1 MEEDSSLGHLLP
13 RYFLHGLLFSLIL
26 IVLIFV
32 WVFLAVALVVI
43 GSILGLIIGIVLLF
57 FIFGGINTFLMQ
69 EIWKISTRGG
79 LLSLFTHGL
88 ALFLVLILVSIP
100 SLVIYLLA
108 PNIVVSVILFVVY
121 CFVDGFVAKV
131 VGGNWEEEQTDDGE
145 MV

>member
-26 IVLIFV
+26 IILIFV
-32 WVFLAVALVVI
+32 WVFLTVALVFI

-57 FIFGGINTFLMQ
+57 FIFGGINTYLMHG
-69 EIWKISTRGG
+69 IWGISIKGN

-88 ALFLVLILVSIP
+88 VLFLVLLLVSIP
-100 SLVIYLLA
+100 SLIINLLA
-108 PNIVVSVILFVVY
+108 PNLAVSIVLFVFY
-121 CFVDGFVAKV
+121 CFVDGYVAKA

>member
-13 RYFLHGLLFSLIL
+13 RYFLHGLLFSLIS

-32 WVFLAVALVVI
+32 WVFLAVALVFI

-69 EIWKISTRGG
+69 AMWKISTKGG

-88 ALFLVLILVSIP
+88 VLFLVLALVSIP
-100 SLVIYLLA
+100 SLAINLLA
-108 PNIVVSVILFVVY
+108 PNIAVSVVLFVIY
-121 CFVDGFVAKV
+121 CFVDGFVAKA
-131 VGGNWEEEQTDDGE
+131 VGGYWEEEQTDDGE

>member
-1 MEEDSSLGHLLP
+1 MEEDRSLGHLLP

-26 IVLIFV
+26 ILLIFV
-32 WVFLAVALVVI
+32 WAFLAVALVFI

-69 EIWKISTRGG
+69 EIWKISTKSG

-88 ALFLVLILVSIP
+88 VLFLVLLLVSIP
-100 SLVIYLLA
+100 SLIINFLA
-108 PNIVVSVILFVVY
+108 PNIAVSVILFVIY
-121 CFVDGFVAKV
+121 CFVDGYAAKA
-131 VGGNWEEEQTDDGE
+131 VGGNWEEEQTDDGK

>member
-26 IVLIFV
+26 IILIFV
-32 WVFLAVALVVI
+32 WAFLAVVLVFI

-57 FIFGGINTFLMQ
+57 FIFGGINTYLMQ
-69 EIWKISTRGG
+69 GIWGISIKSNM
-79 LLSLFTHGL
+79 LSLFTHGL
-88 ALFLVLILVSIP
+88 ALFLVLLLVSIP
-100 SLVIYLLA
+100 SLIVSLLA
-108 PNIVVSVILFVVY
+108 PNIAVSIVLFVFY
-121 CFVDGFVAKV
+121 CFVDGYVAKA